1 MAASFKNYF
10 LLVLILSS
18 AVLALSIRPTHKIAD
33 QKPQIRLEKIIP
45 TAFGGWQEIKQSNQ
59 QIVNPQELQMLNEI
73 YSQTLSKT
81 YINSAGYR
89 VMLSIA
95 YGGDQSR
102 DLQVHRPEVCYAAQG
117 FQTSDQKKVVLNIG
131 GKELPA
137 MRLMARLGS
146 RNEPV
151 TYWVRI
157 GDKIVRGNLEQGF
170 ARLSYGIKGQI
181 ADGLL
186 FRVSS
191 IDNDSAAAYVNQ
203 DKFVSDLTKVVV
215 DVDKPSL
222 IGQMNFSTPQ

>member
-1 MAASFKNYF
+1 M
-10 LLVLILSS
+10 LSS
-18 AVLALSIRPTHKIAD
+18 AALALVIHPTQKIAD
-33 QKPQIRLEKIIP
+33 QKPPIQLEKIIP
-45 TAFGGWQEIKQSNQ
+45 TSFGDWQEIKQSGQ

-73 YSQTLSKT
+73 YSQTLSKS
-81 YINSAGYR
+81 YVNSAGYR
-89 VMLSIA
+89 IMLSIA

-117 FQTSDQKKVVLNIG
+117 FQTSEQQKVVLNIAD
-131 GKELPA
+131 KPVPA

-170 ARLSYGIKGQI
+170 ARLSYGLKGKI

-191 IDNDSAAAYVNQ
+191 IDKDSSAAYVNQ
-203 DKFVSDLTKVVV
+203 DKFVSDLTKATL
-215 DVDKPSL
+215 DADKPSL
-222 IGQMNFSTPQ
+222 IGLIANR